1 MRNFGIFSFH
11 KFWKLKKNHGLENTI
26 FWNSDQK
33 NRKKSYLQSFLSR
46 RWKIKKRLGVI
57 WYDVFLTFIF
67 NRLSFD
73 PCLRLMKSFL
83 NLRFWRGQSP
93 HSISKQAYF
102 ISISEHCNWRHNAL
116 EYKVIVPRNWFLLLS
131 INLSTY
137 LWSSYEFK

>member
-46 RWKIKKRLGVI
+46 RWKIKKSLGLFGTTFFNIYFQSVI
-57 WYDVFLTFIF
+57 VCSLPSARVIILKFRFLE
-67 NRLSFD
+67 RA
-73 PCLRLMKSFL
+73 
-83 NLRFWRGQSP
+83 SP

-116 EYKVIVPRNWFLLLS
+116 EYKVIVPGNWFLLLS
-131 INLSTY
+131 INLPKY
-137 LWSSYEFK
+137 LWSSYKF